1 MQNLLLVVK
10 QRMSNLKLITGV
22 TEQEF
27 FNKEEAGTLT
37 AGMYLFKDT
46 QNTAIVETD
55 GTVSLKTQSVRE
67 GTYNNLGSGLIL
79 VKEGDQK
86 GYSLYYR
93 RGSVD
98 YAISGGSGTG
108 GGTSSDSQIFYT
120 NLTTNLPAGYTIIEP
135 TPTEIGINYITMDI
149 FDSEGMELFIQLQ
162 KYNRGF
168 RVYSEVEV
176 PNAQIRIIESRS

>member
-1 MQNLLLVVK
+1 
-10 QRMSNLKLITGV
+10 MSNLKLIVGI

-67 GTYNNLGSGLIL
+67 GAYNNLGSGLIL
-79 VKEGDQK
+79 VKEGEQK

-98 YAISGGSGTG
+98 YAISGGGST
-108 GGTSSDSQIFYT
+108 SDSQILYT
-120 NLTTNLPAGYTIIEP
+120 NLTTNLPAGYTVIEP
-135 TPTEIGINYITMDI
+135 TPTEIGVNYITMDI